1 MKFAALPR
9 RPQRRAAAS
18 LKAAALLL
26 SFAAVSFNV
35 GAQEEQQKI
44 SGYNRERAMS
54 MLGVVKSDLKKNYY
68 DEKFRGIDLDA
79 RFKEAEGKIKAATS
93 LGQALGI
100 IAQTLVDFNDSHLYF
115 VPPSRPSRVDYGW
128 QMQMIGD
135 KCYVSAVRP
144 GSDADKKGLRPGDE
158 VWTIDGYGPGR
169 ENLWKM
175 KYFYYSLRPR
185 AGMVLVVR
193 KPDGKEEQHDVMAK
207 VRQGKQVMD
216 LSGSGSGGDI
226 WQVLREAEQED
237 RLDRHRFV
245 EIGEEL
251 FIWKMP
257 QFDMGEAE
265 VDDMMSKVRKRKAL
279 ILDLRGNGGG
289 YVRMLE
295 RLVGHFI
302 DRDLKIADLKGR
314 KEMKPLMAKTHGDK
328 VFKGQVFVLVDSESG
343 SAAELFARIMQLE
356 KRGLV
361 IGDRTSGKVMQSR
374 YHGHELGVDT
384 VSFYGVSV
392 TNADVIMADGQS
404 LENTG
409 VAPDQLMLPT
419 PADMAAKRD
428 PVLAH
433 AAALAG
439 IKLDPMKAGTLFP
452 LEWRK

>member
-158 VWTIDGYGPGR
+158 VWTIDSYGPGR

-175 KYFYYSLRPR
+175 KYFLGLTQLNEESTTY
-185 AGMVLVVR
+185 
-193 KPDGKEEQHDVMAK
+193 GKLQI
-207 VRQGKQVMD
+207 R
-216 LSGSGSGGDI
+216 
-226 WQVLREAEQED
+226 
-237 RLDRHRFV
+237 
-245 EIGEEL
+245 
-251 FIWKMP
+251 
-257 QFDMGEAE
+257 
-265 VDDMMSKVRKRKAL
+265 
-279 ILDLRGNGGG
+279 
-289 YVRMLE
+289 
-295 RLVGHFI
+295 
-302 DRDLKIADLKGR
+302 
-314 KEMKPLMAKTHGDK
+314 
-328 VFKGQVFVLVDSESG
+328 
-343 SAAELFARIMQLE
+343 
-356 KRGLV
+356 
-361 IGDRTSGKVMQSR
+361 
-374 YHGHELGVDT
+374 
-384 VSFYGVSV
+384 
-392 TNADVIMADGQS
+392 
-404 LENTG
+404 
-409 VAPDQLMLPT
+409 
-419 PADMAAKRD
+419 
-428 PVLAH
+428 
-433 AAALAG
+433 
-439 IKLDPMKAGTLFP
+439 
-452 LEWRK
+452 